1 MFRDDPVAMRV
12 SIFAFVARCLVTLRA
27 VWHAPVIKDAAE
39 AIGGASSGALDTGD
53 DKLGDETIQLTAKQM
68 IVLAG
73 RTPTA
78 VERGVGFKVS
88 TPLMG
93 ADKDASYKVYFGLV
107 PA

>member
-1 MFRDDPVAMRV
+1 
-12 SIFAFVARCLVTLRA
+12 
-27 VWHAPVIKDAAE
+27 
-39 AIGGASSGALDTGD
+39 
-53 DKLGDETIQLTAKQM
+53 M